1 MKYIEVLL
9 SILYIFSFL
18 SILTFFN
25 ASNEEKIKIQ
35 TIYALKA
42 LDYSNEL
49 RNLVFNNDT
58 KTIEKRLKEFLPI
71 NYEYKVCINCF
82 LILDNKEI
90 YSVSYFISTNFTNI
104 GFYQVNVYI
113 IKKP

>member
-1 MKYIEVLL
+1 MKYIEILL
-9 SILYIFSFL
+9 CILFIFSFL
-18 SILTFFN
+18 PILKFFIVPK
-25 ASNEEKIKIQ
+25 EEKIKIQ

-58 KTIEKRLKEFLPI
+58 KTIEKKLKELLPI

-82 LILDNKEI
+82 LILENKEI
-90 YSVSYFISTNFTNI
+90 YSVSYFISTNFTHI
-104 GFYQVNVYI
+104 GFYQINVYI
-113 IKKP
+113 IKP